1 METINFNTFTTSS
14 VKRVENMRGIDLLPI
29 EKENKARLKEF
40 ALQYKKFA
48 RIIVEVVSVV
58 NNRIIVRVEQK
69 EAVNDKF
76 LSKKELEDRVREMFN
91 GEIPESFK
99 LTISAVDFDRRDIES
114 INMDWIVNKM
124 EKLNLKQK
132 DLGSH
137 LGIDK
142 SSLSLIFGEQREL
155 TKWQKACFYYFFK
168 YYEQSNF
175 K

>member
-1 METINFNTFTTSS
+1 MKTTKIHTFTTSS
-14 VKRVENMRGIDLLPI
+14 AKRVENMRGIDLLPI
-29 EKENKARLKEF
+29 PKENKARLKEF

-91 GEIPESFK
+91 GEIPETYK
-99 LTISAVDFDRRDIES
+99 LTVSAVDFDRRDIEA
-114 INMDWIVNKM
+114 ITIDWINNKM

>member
-1 METINFNTFTTSS
+1 METIKINTFTPSS
-14 VKRVENMRGIDLLPI
+14 VKRVDMRGIDLLPI

-76 LSKKELEDRVREMFN
+76 LSKKELEDRVRDMFN

-99 LTISAVDFDRRDIES
+99 LTISAVDFDRRDIEA
-114 INMDWIVNKM
+114 INMDWIIKKM